1 MKNRAD
7 QKGAPGILVKTSAI
21 TMKAKPVP
29 WAESSSSFTREQFL
43 KKFSGCSL
51 EYPASASRYSSSG
64 TSSTFLPL
72 NSEYF
77 SSRILTSL
85 KQNSSNDPQCAY
97 CLLLHALLELVNCFE
112 AEDGEYHSRGV
123 DSGEGI
129 TYRDDDDVLE
139 KRKIIKTFQ
148 QFSFS

>member
-1 MKNRAD
+1 M
-7 QKGAPGILVKTSAI
+7 
-21 TMKAKPVP
+21 
-29 WAESSSSFTREQFL
+29 
-43 KKFSGCSL
+43 SG
-51 EYPASASRYSSSG
+51 
-64 TSSTFLPL
+64 
-72 NSEYF
+72 
-77 SSRILTSL
+77 
-85 KQNSSNDPQCAY
+85 
-97 CLLLHALLELVNCFE
+97 LLLHALLELVNCFE